1 METETHKCNL
11 CNKDKEG
18 CEWQEI
24 GKYWLC
30 LPCKNRVR
38 MRQAEDRAK
47 KYEKAALV
55 IDREELLGLKADGL
69 LPVRTYIYL
78 ALRLDYPNGAPRNGI
93 DVYEFCTSW
102 AVNQGDLLA
111 AIGRLSKKGI
121 VVLRGEKLVIETR
134 TRAERIAAMEAA
146 LKEE

>member
-1 METETHKCNL
+1 MEIETHKCD
-11 CNKDKEG
+11 CCKKEVEE

-30 LPCKNRVR
+30 LPCKNRIR
-38 MRQAEDRAK
+38 MKQAEVRAE
-47 KYEKAALV
+47 KYKKAALV

-69 LPVRTYIYL
+69 LPVKTYIYL
-78 ALRLDYPNGAPRNGI
+78 ALRLDYPDGIPRSGI
-93 DVYEFCTSW
+93 DVFEFCTSW

-121 VVLRGEKLVIETR
+121 VVLRSEKLSIKTR

-146 LKEE
+146 LNEG